1 MADEQLSQP
10 ADDSEY
16 EEISYE
22 EVDRVCASL
31 EELRDTVE
39 SLNIQAYLDEAV
51 NSIYELVYEEAAEEE
66 QEQDQSILPF
76 SDAA

>member
-1 MADEQLSQP
+1 MADEQLPPNP

-16 EEISYE
+16 EDISYD

-39 SLNIQAYLDEAV
+39 SLNIQAYLDEAI
-51 NSIYELVYEEAAEEE
+51 NSVYELVYEEAEDD
-66 QEQDQSILPF
+66 DQTILPF
-76 SDAA
+76 SEAA

>member
-1 MADEQLSQP
+1 MADEQLP
-10 ADDSEY
+10 PNPTDETEY
-16 EEISYE
+16 EEISYD

-39 SLNIQAYLDEAV
+39 SLNIQAYLDEAINNV
-51 NSIYELVYEEAAEEE
+51 YALVYEDAEDE
-66 QEQDQSILPF
+66 DQSILPF